1 MLTKKQQGKE
11 GLNFVKKHPSPNK
24 HLNNYLMKKAI
35 SVFVF
40 FLFFI
45 TINQSY
51 SQIDVNVTDIK
62 SEETFSFSNVYDN
75 YDLDKSL
82 PTMVITW
89 SGKWCYPC
97 INLINRYMD
106 CDLSMLNLITIN
118 VDAEENLVDILDEGH
133 HQNWDKAINL
143 HANLGEDEKG
153 FDNVFNVTSA
163 PLVLY
168 LVDGMIS
175 DAVVSYSLY
184 PYRLLQTDRIKDIN
198 FIWDSSRDLNSLAW
212 GIYSNED
219 DVEKLELAKEWVL
232 RSMKLEKTYSNTDTY
247 AALLY
252 KTGDYT
258 QSLKLAKQAIE
269 IAKENDQDYS
279 STTELINKVIEKL

>member
-1 MLTKKQQGKE
+1 
-11 GLNFVKKHPSPNK
+11 
-24 HLNNYLMKKAI
+24 MKKSI
-35 SVFVF
+35 SIPVF
-40 FLFFI
+40 FLLFI
-45 TINQSY
+45 SYNQSF

-62 SEETFSFSNVYDN
+62 SEETFSFNEVYDI

-89 SGKWCYPC
+89 SGKWCFPC
-97 INLINRYMD
+97 INLINRYID

-118 VDAEENLVDILDEGH
+118 VDAEENLAGILDDGH
-133 HQNWDKAINL
+133 HREWDDAINL

-184 PYRLLQTDRIKDIN
+184 PYRLLQTDRIKDISFLWN
-198 FIWDSSRDLNSLAW
+198 SSKDLNALAW
-212 GIYSNED
+212 GFYNEEED
-219 DVEKLELAKEWVL
+219 QDKLEQAKEWVI
-232 RSMKLEKTYSNTDTY
+232 RSIDLDKNYSNTDTY
-247 AALLY
+247 AALLF
-252 KTGDYT
+252 KTGEYT
-258 QSLKLAKQAIE
+258 KSLKVAKEAIE
-269 IAKENDQDYS
+269 IAKENDEDYN
-279 STTELINKVIEKL
+279 TTTDLINSVIEKL

>member
-1 MLTKKQQGKE
+1 ME
-11 GLNFVKKHPSPNK
+11 
-24 HLNNYLMKKAI
+24 KAI
-35 SVFVF
+35 SVFAF

-118 VDAEENLVDILDEGH
+118 VDAEENLADILDEGH
-133 HQNWDKAINL
+133 HQNWDK
-143 HANLGEDEKG
+143 
-153 FDNVFNVTSA
+153 
-163 PLVLY
+163 
-168 LVDGMIS
+168 
-175 DAVVSYSLY
+175 
-184 PYRLLQTDRIKDIN
+184 
-198 FIWDSSRDLNSLAW
+198 
-212 GIYSNED
+212 
-219 DVEKLELAKEWVL
+219 
-232 RSMKLEKTYSNTDTY
+232 
-247 AALLY
+247 
-252 KTGDYT
+252 
-258 QSLKLAKQAIE
+258 
-269 IAKENDQDYS
+269 
-279 STTELINKVIEKL
+279 